1 MKKEIL
7 QIINE
12 YLKMFPEETDRQIK
26 LIKFLKENEENN
38 IKDLNNFKGH
48 IVAGGFVYAKKENKF
63 LVLYHND
70 LKMFL
75 YPGGH
80 IDNNDINILETA
92 KREVIEETGFNNLK
106 QINLCNNELVPLD
119 IDTHLVTYNDRL
131 KLPEHFHYEFRYLFE
146 IDKIQEPIIDK
157 EELEKFKWIDIE
169 ELKEDKNY
177 GVIAN
182 KIEKI
187 DL

>member
-1 MKKEIL
+1 MKEDIF
-7 QIINE
+7 QIIE
-12 YLKMFPEETDRQIK
+12 KYLKIFPGENSRQAG
-26 LIKFLKENEENN
+26 LIKFLEQNKECD
-38 IKDLNNFKGH
+38 IKDWNNFKGH
-48 IVAGGFVYAKKENKF
+48 IVAGGFVYAKKEKKF
-63 LVLYHND
+63 LALYHKD

-80 IDNNDINILETA
+80 IDNNDKSILETA
-92 KREVIEETGFNNLK
+92 IREVTEETGFYNLK
-106 QINLCNNELVPLD
+106 QINFCNNKLVPLD

-146 IDKIQEPIIDK
+146 IDEIKEPIIDK
-157 EELEKFKWIDIE
+157 EELERFKWIDIE
-169 ELKEDKNY
+169 EFKKDKNF
-177 GVIAN
+177 GIIAN